1 MTELKPVEEMT
12 AAEIAAER
20 ARIAA
25 ARAELLG
32 TETATAAAEPAA
44 EPASAEAASEDP
56 DTADAP
62 WPHQVIEISGHK
74 LEVRKPS
81 ESALLALT
89 MAQAGGLPVRQV
101 MAVFSNLLSHHMSE
115 RSYFELL
122 SMLSSGEASV
132 GVVDVVQA
140 LIDLPE

>member
-32 TETATAAAEPAA
+32 TETATAEPAA
-44 EPASAEAASEDP
+44 EPATAEAASEDP

-132 GVVDVVQA
+132 GVLDVVQA

>member
-32 TETATAAAEPAA
+32 TETATAAA

-132 GVVDVVQA
+132 GVLDVVQA